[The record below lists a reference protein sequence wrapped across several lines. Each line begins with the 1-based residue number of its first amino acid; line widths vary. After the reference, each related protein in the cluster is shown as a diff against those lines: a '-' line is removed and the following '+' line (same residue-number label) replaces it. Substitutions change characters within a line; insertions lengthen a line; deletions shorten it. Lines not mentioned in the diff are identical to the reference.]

1 MKQNKYIIIL
11 SLILLVL
18 NCTSCRKFLETN
30 SQNNVS
36 VADLFT
42 DYEGART
49 AIIGCYNKMKSSA
62 YYTKNFYAYPELT
75 GGNIKYAITKSPSM
89 YYNYS
94 FTNAPLSTYND
105 MYSFYTQAYSVIYSA
120 NNVLENVNK
129 VTNAKVN
136 QLNRIKADAY
146 TIRAMAHFDL
156 VRVFA
161 QDYSNTPTANHL
173 GIVIKI
179 KNTDSIASVNSFSTV
194 KQVYNQV
201 LNDLDT
207 AIALYAESVDVY
219 PSGSAQTWLSAN
231 AANALKARVCLYKGD
246 YAQAYSLSSN
256 IIKSGKYPLLTTANY
271 VASWSKKN
279 ISSESIFELAFGAGT
294 GGGYGD
300 YFNFTVPQTLY
311 AQFATSNDLIG
322 NGGLFDPAD
331 VRGHNFLFK
340 DTTITGTTY
349 SFSTKYFGT
358 ADSTNNIKVIR
369 ASELYLIAA
378 EAAVQSDPINGLS
391 TAATYLNTIR
401 TRANPNATYFTTASK
416 QAMLDEIFNERRRE
430 LCFEGHLFFD
440 IARMHR
446 NLVRVDCNSDIK
458 GFTYPNTLYACPIPT
473 LY

>member
-1 MKQNKYIIIL
+1 MRQNKHIIIL
-11 SLILLVL
+11 SLIAIAL
-18 NCTSCRKFLETN
+18 NSMGCRKFLE
-30 SQNNVS
+30 SHSENNVS
-36 VADLFT
+36 VAELFT

-49 AIIGCYNKMKSSA
+49 AIIGCYNKMKTSA
-62 YYTKNFYAYPELT
+62 YYTKDFYAYPELT
-75 GGNIKYAITKSPSM
+75 GGNINYAITKAPSL
-89 YYNYS
+89 YHNYS
-94 FTNAPLSTYND
+94 FTNVSLSTYND
-105 MYSFYTQAYSVIYSA
+105 MYNFYTQAYSVIYSA
-120 NNVLENVNK
+120 NNVLENVDN
-129 VTNAKVN
+129 VTNAKVT

-161 QDYSNTPTANHL
+161 QDYSNSPTANHR

-179 KNTDSIASVNSFSTV
+179 KNTDSIASFNTYSTV
-194 KQVYNQV
+194 KQVYDQV
-201 LNDLDT
+201 LSDLDT
-207 AIALYAESVDVY
+207 AIALYAASVDIY
-219 PSGSAQTWLSAN
+219 PSGSSQTWLSAN

-246 YAQAYSLSSN
+246 YTQAYNLSTT
-256 IIKSGKYPLLTTANY
+256 IIKSGKYPLLTTSNY
-271 VASWSKKN
+271 DASWSKKN

-300 YFNFTVPQTLY
+300 YFNFTIPQTLY

-322 NGGLFDPAD
+322 NGVLFDPAD

-340 DTTITGTTY
+340 DTTIAGRTY
-349 SFSTKYFGT
+349 SFSSKYFGT

-378 EAAVQSDPINGLS
+378 ESAVQSDPINGLS
-391 TAATYLNTIR
+391 TAATYLNAIR
-401 TRANPNATYFTTASK
+401 TRANPNATYFTAASK

-446 NLVRVDCNSDIK
+446 NLVRVDCSSNIK